1 MNDIQGLREHLFA
14 QLAELRNTGAG
25 DAEALRAAVSKASA
39 VAELA
44 KTITDT
50 ARVEVEYLKA
60 SGGGESAFLSA
71 TLREEETQERQLP
84 NGVVRVVQHRLKG

>member
-1 MNDIQGLREHLFA
+1 
-14 QLAELRNTGAG
+14 
-25 DAEALRAAVSKASA
+25 